1 MLISVCTA
9 FTACNDDAEDSPVL
23 ASNKLNITVGLQQ
36 PQGRAI
42 ITGTTLPESS
52 SIGVLLDDGEAT
64 SYDAYNNI
72 KFTAATENSKQV
84 WNPASDIVLD
94 ETKGT
99 LYAYY
104 PYAAGTNLAAIPVE
118 TASQTDYLY
127 AEPVANVSEKNA
139 NVSVTMKHM
148 LANVNVTVNKGTYVG
163 TGNISKISIQSDG
176 IATAGTFNAA
186 QENPAFT
193 ATTGAGTAIE
203 STAATTLGGTA
214 TDIMVVPTGAA
225 KPITFMVR
233 VDDVD
238 YTVTSSDVTL
248 ESGYSYEYTLSLNS
262 TFMSVNKVAVTEW
275 NSVTKEHLTLT
286 KPGEAKDFE
295 NHVKLTY
302 TVADSQTPV
311 MLMCDPSLADGE
323 GLDLSTIDEIIV
335 QEQGM
340 DDAIVITPSYTYQ
353 FTTAGEHT
361 VYVKFKDVT
370 QIPYAAFAIAEQ
382 LKSVYIPNTVTNIG
396 SAAFVGTGLT
406 GELVIP
412 NSVTTIGEQAFYCC
426 EKLASLKLGSGMQ
439 TIGEWAFYGCKGL
452 TSLTLGTSVKTIGDL
467 AFGECRGLTG
477 ELVIPNSV
485 TTIGEQAFSVCKGLT
500 SLIIGSGVQTIEYG
514 AFLACVNLETI
525 TSLAIEAPSVNSSF
539 DGKTY
544 GTLYY
549 PIGSDYSSW
558 KDDIML
564 EEWSFVEQ

>member
-1 MLISVCTA
+1 MLISACTA

-64 SYDAYNNI
+64 SYDAYNNS

-176 IATAGTFNAA
+176 FATAGIFNAA
-186 QENPAFT
+186 QEKPAFT
-193 ATTGAGTAIE
+193 TTTGAGDEIE
-203 STAATTLGGTA
+203 QTISTTLGNA
-214 TDIMVVPTGAA
+214 IDIMVVPTGAA

-275 NSVTKEHLTLT
+275 NSVTKE
-286 KPGEAKDFE
+286 
-295 NHVKLTY
+295 
-302 TVADSQTPV
+302 
-311 MLMCDPSLADGE
+311 
-323 GLDLSTIDEIIV
+323 
-335 QEQGM
+335 
-340 DDAIVITPSYTYQ
+340 
-353 FTTAGEHT
+353 
-361 VYVKFKDVT
+361 
-370 QIPYAAFAIAEQ
+370 
-382 LKSVYIPNTVTNIG
+382 
-396 SAAFVGTGLT
+396 
-406 GELVIP
+406 
-412 NSVTTIGEQAFYCC
+412 
-426 EKLASLKLGSGMQ
+426 
-439 TIGEWAFYGCKGL
+439 
-452 TSLTLGTSVKTIGDL
+452 SLTLGKINSSWDDVANGVYAVSKDGKPVAVDKADETCVAVALVVNDAPVPQMFMIAKNDATDDGSNYKLYWSKNYSDLSLTNYSTVDETNSAGYFPMPDGSFSGSIHLTDDFTAWTAGALSDFNGKANTEVIATSSSEAKD
-467 AFGECRGLTG
+467 
-477 ELVIPNSV
+477 
-485 TTIGEQAFSVCKGLT
+485 VCKVLETFNAGSDNQGHNDWYVPSAGQL
-500 SLIIGSGVQTIEYG
+500 SLIVLNLTEINSALSKIGGTVFERGSVLSMKRYWSSSEYDIYKAWVVDFYQNYITAYFKDNSGIQVR
-514 AFLACVNLETI
+514 FVR
-525 TSLAIEAPSVNSSF
+525 
-539 DGKTY
+539 
-544 GTLYY
+544 
-549 PIGSDYSSW
+549 
-558 KDDIML
+558 DIN
-564 EEWSFVEQ
+564 